1 MIAAVALSFA
11 VVAAPSP
18 ESSPESSPELEK
30 YLPCT
35 AGLSIEYAI
44 ESKNTGK
51 KYTSVE
57 TVLGPGKEA
66 RSCLIERRTG
76 AEREVLMREHL
87 DDRISNAGYADQPV
101 ALRAPLLKAPVLKDK
116 GWYFTSTRFTI
127 ADIGVRH
134 EVPAGTFADCV
145 RVHEAAKDGSHEAD
159 SVYAPTVGLIAYES
173 RDLRMRAIRVDKTP
187 ALAPAAKE
195 RRRPA
200 LKKASSK

>member
-1 MIAAVALSFA
+1 MIAALLLI
-11 VVAAPSP
+11 AAPSA
-18 ESSPESSPELEK
+18 ELER

-66 RSCLIERRTG
+66 RSCLIERRIG
-76 AEREVLMREHL
+76 GEREVLMREHL
-87 DDRISNAGYADQPV
+87 DDRISNAGYADQPI
-101 ALRAPLLKAPVLKDK
+101 ALRPPLLKAPVLKDK

-127 ADIGVRH
+127 ADIGETYV
-134 EVPAGTFADCV
+134 VPAGTFSGCV

-159 SVYAPTVGLIAYES
+159 SVYAPSVGLIAYES
-173 RDLRMRAIRVDKTP
+173 RDLRMRATRVDKTP
-187 ALAPAAKE
+187 PLAPDAGNK
-195 RRRPA
+195 RRPA
-200 LKKASSK
+200 LKKPSSK